1 MFDGSY
7 GIDINLFEANKLL
20 RFVIPVRMNYTHTK
34 SKMKL
39 IEFLT
44 LKAKF
49 ALLNALDSEWI
60 EKQIAKLEVELNNP
74 SQDSKSKIST
84 IKENI
89 DM

>member
-1 MFDGSY
+1 
-7 GIDINLFEANKLL
+7 
-20 RFVIPVRMNYTHTK
+20 
-34 SKMKL
+34 MKL

-60 EKQIAKLEVELNNP
+60 EKQIAKFEVESSNP
-74 SQDSKSKIST
+74 VKDSKPNINSL
-84 IKENI
+84 KENI